1 MLNDRLN
8 QRMFQ
13 FRYVSN
19 TTSSDILAVEEN
31 EQQLHIQA
39 IHNNFFLQFHK
50 TAWVIMNAGKTDTEG
65 ILDLVCE

>member
-8 QRMFQ
+8 QQVFQ

-19 TTSSDILAVEEN
+19 TTCSDILTAEEN
-31 EQQLHIQA
+31 EQQMHIQA
-39 IHNNFFLQFHK
+39 ILNFFLQSHK
-50 TAWVIMNAGKTDTEG
+50 TAWVIMNAGKSDTEG